1 MQKRSDDR
9 LIAYLDGE
17 LEMAERREIEA
28 WLDTDP
34 AAREKLAGLAE
45 SANLVRPAFYEGMHE
60 PLPARVIAG
69 ARGETVSSEPGAQV
83 LPFERRLG
91 KGRTSATR
99 RWW

>member
-34 AAREKLAGLAE
+34 TAREKQTWCA
-45 SANLVRPAFYEGMHE
+45 S
-60 PLPARVIAG
+60 PL
-69 ARGETVSSEPGAQV
+69 
-83 LPFERRLG
+83 
-91 KGRTSATR
+91 TR
-99 RWW
+99 SCMSLYPIG